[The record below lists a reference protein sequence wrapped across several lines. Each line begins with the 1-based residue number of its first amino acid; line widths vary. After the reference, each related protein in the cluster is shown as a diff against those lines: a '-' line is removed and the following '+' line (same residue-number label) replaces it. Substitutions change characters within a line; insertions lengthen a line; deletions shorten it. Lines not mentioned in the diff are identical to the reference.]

1 MFPELLQ
8 RVEISA
14 ETIVEAEEGVLTVGD
29 LVFPGRAVQRFPDF
43 GAEKPERNQQVVEP
57 FGMILERKIF

>member
-1 MFPELLQ
+1 MSWIFSQMFPELLQ
-8 RVEISA
+8 RIEISA

-43 GAEKPERNQQVVEP
+43 
-57 FGMILERKIF
+57 